1 MKYHYHF
8 GANESM
14 RPTRFNY
21 FPIIITAMIL
31 SMIQVTLSQT
41 GSTQQDTIIAQDAA
55 SIPLVNGQGNDDC
68 WLNIP

>member
-1 MKYHYHF
+1 M
-8 GANESM
+8 
-14 RPTRFNY
+14 
-21 FPIIITAMIL
+21 IITSMIL

-55 SIPLVNGQGNDDC
+55 SIPLDNGQGNDDC